1 MSGPAVSAIAPPA
14 QAAKPLRPWNLR
26 RMLLTIGGSGL
37 VWAAVAGLCLL
48 VGSTGIG
55 WPDSFQTGV
64 RLPRVMTASLI
75 GAALAAA
82 GVTYQAILR
91 NPLADPYLLGVS
103 SGAALFSYIWQRPAV
118 AALLVALGLG
128 HSPISQQA
136 FSFIGA
142 LAAVAVVFLVST
154 RRGRLEPL
162 TLLLVGVI
170 VNVVNAAVFLLIS
183 ELVKDQTQQATFLVG
198 AIRDSSRQQTWAVLA
213 LVAVGWVVLLS
224 ISAALNVA
232 MLSEA
237 EAETLGVRIH
247 RLRWVGLVVASL
259 ITASA
264 VAISGPIGFVGLI
277 CPHLARLIVGN
288 DQRRLLPV
296 ATAAGAALLVSA
308 DALSRGFALTR
319 FGTVLPVGILTSL
332 MGGPFFLLLLYQNP
346 GVRREARGESVA

>member
-1 MSGPAVSAIAPPA
+1 MSET
-14 QAAKPLRPWNLR
+14 QHRPWDLR
-26 RMLLTIGGSGL
+26 QMLLTIVLAAL
-37 VWAAVAGLCLL
+37 VWAAVMALCLL

-55 WPDSFQTGV
+55 WPDDYQLKV
-64 RLPRVMTASLI
+64 RLPRVLTASLI

-82 GVTYQAILR
+82 GVAYQAILR

-118 AALLVALGLG
+118 ATLLVTLGLG
-128 HSPISQQA
+128 HTAISQQA

-170 VNVVNAAVFLLIS
+170 VNVLNAAIFLLIS
-183 ELVKDQTQQATFLVG
+183 ELVKDQTQQAAFLVG
-198 AIRDSSRQQTWAVLA
+198 AIRDSSRQQVWAVLA
-213 LVAVGWVVLLS
+213 MVAAGWIVLLA
-224 ISAALNVA
+224 IAGALNVA

-237 EAETLGVRIH
+237 EAEALGVRIH
-247 RLRWVGLVVASL
+247 RLRWVALVVASL
-259 ITASA
+259 VTASA

-277 CPHLARLIVGN
+277 CPHLARVIVGN

-296 ATAAGAALLVSA
+296 ATAAGAALLVLA
-308 DALSRGFALTR
+308 DALSRSFALTR
-319 FGTVLPVGILTSL
+319 WGTILPVGILTSL
-332 MGGPFFLLLLYQNP
+332 MGGPFFLLLLFQSRSRIARNE
-346 GVRREARGESVA
+346 GVA